1 MKKLLSIT
9 AISLLLSGCFSSV
22 NLSNSNTSANA
33 NGINKLSN
41 QDVNSIAF
49 LYAQTFVC
57 SNGSAKKSPE
67 WNNFRQEMEQ
77 YFSQLNNQDASLIS
91 IAFVTRV
98 SVDYFR
104 ENNIPI
110 TPHKMGQFYPIF
122 LPNDKIKLDVVRSTM
137 KVMTSDGCTKKV
149 LDIIKENFYKI
160 IISKA

>member
-41 QDVNSIAF
+41 QD
-49 LYAQTFVC
+49 
-57 SNGSAKKSPE
+57 
-67 WNNFRQEMEQ
+67 
-77 YFSQLNNQDASLIS
+77 ASLIS

-122 LPNDKIKLDVVRSTM
+122 LSNDKIKLDVVKSAM

-149 LDIIKENFYKI
+149 LDIIKENFHKI
-160 IISKA
+160 ITSKA